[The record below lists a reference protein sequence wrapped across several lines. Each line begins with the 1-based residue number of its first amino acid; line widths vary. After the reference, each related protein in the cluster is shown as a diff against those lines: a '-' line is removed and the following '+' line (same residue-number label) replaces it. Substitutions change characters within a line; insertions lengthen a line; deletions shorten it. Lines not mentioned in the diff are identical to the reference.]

1 MAPEG
6 PEKGSHTWKEVPR
19 TERRLSIL
27 AERDKSKHVNQM
39 IGSNLEGTWH
49 CDAKRSAECMGD
61 PFAVSDGAYSHDCDA
76 RRLRVFVEAE
86 PVQERPVRKS
96 RTRIAQRTEEPVVA
110 AISGRPEA
118 SPKRQDALQEALLQE
133 CQLLHDIEQSR
144 CQIQKR
150 ADEHRDALAMLS
162 QEEAR
167 LLRLLPEQEKELAA
181 AQSEHAK
188 LRSELEAEEA
198 QCAKL
203 SGRLQLKA
211 QMATQLR
218 RLSQQ
223 PEPKPDLSTTKSR
236 FDAAACESEIMHLL
250 GQSLKGLDASA
261 DVPDD
266 LGALCASLRQSAGR
280 FRAESAAWLGH
291 VRQQLGLSAEPENRS
306 AQTLILTLVE
316 TLKSHLNTSGLQG
329 TASAGSE
336 RSPDPAQSKPR
347 LQGPAPLHADGQRP
361 TTSFLE
367 SARARDPEGSAK
379 LGNMAEQ
386 TVLLLRQQEQELTAC
401 LEKLRHG
408 GRDALHQGPL
418 PQDWPSEATYPESLT
433 SSPNLE
439 SLSSASNSGSAADD
453 PSLHPGIPS
462 IDARVDKLEQLLACR
477 GRCSVDRETKLP
489 VRVPE
494 DVPLRSLWKEAQAA
508 QSSRRAKSEL
518 PAAATSAAAPTAPAA
533 TGTSKRLDFNDDSPR
548 RALAEEIAQTVKGR
562 IEALCRD
569 VPKLVGEAKVT
580 KRANAKSDLVRP
592 QPQQPQPQPQPQQ
605 PQASCM
611 RQLEEQQGR
620 LDSLLEDI
628 QSQNLFEPQVLRTPP
643 SKQPD
648 SFQKQEGQSS
658 PAEVQDTP
666 SSLLRRARSRLSV
679 LRQGLS

>member
-1 MAPEG
+1 MAPQG
-6 PEKGSHTWKEVPR
+6 PEKASHAWKEVPR
-19 TERRLSIL
+19 TERHLSIL
-27 AERDKSKHVNQM
+27 AERDKSKQINQV
-39 IGSNLEGTWH
+39 ISSRNLEGTWH

-61 PFAVSDGAYSHDCDA
+61 PYAVSDRAYSLDCDA
-76 RRLRVFVEAE
+76 RRLQVFVEAE
-86 PVQERPVRKS
+86 SLQERPAHNS
-96 RTRIAQRTEEPVVA
+96 RTRITRRTEEPVVA

-144 CQIQKR
+144 CQIQQR

-167 LLRLLPEQEKELAA
+167 LLSLLPEQEKELAA

-188 LRSELEAEEA
+188 LRSALEAEEA

-236 FDAAACESEIMHLL
+236 FDAAACESEIVHLL

-316 TLKSHLNTSGLQG
+316 TLKSHLNTSGLQD
-329 TASAGSE
+329 TEPAGSE
-336 RSPDPAQSKPR
+336 RSPDPAQSKPH
-347 LQGPAPLHADGQRP
+347 LQGPLLSADGEGP

-367 SARARDPEGSAK
+367 SARARHPEGSAK

-401 LEKLRHG
+401 LEKLSHG
-408 GRDALHQGPL
+408 GCDALHQG
-418 PQDWPSEATYPESLT
+418 PSEATYPESLT

-439 SLSSASNSGSAADD
+439 SLSSASNSGSAADA
-453 PSLHPGIPS
+453 PSLHPGILS

-477 GRCSVDRETKLP
+477 GRCSADRETKLP

-518 PAAATSAAAPTAPAA
+518 PAAATAPAA

-592 QPQQPQPQPQPQQ
+592 QPPQPQQQPQPQQ

-628 QSQNLFEPQVLRTPP
+628 QSQSLFEPRVLRTPP

-648 SFQKQEGQSS
+648 RVQKQEGQSS